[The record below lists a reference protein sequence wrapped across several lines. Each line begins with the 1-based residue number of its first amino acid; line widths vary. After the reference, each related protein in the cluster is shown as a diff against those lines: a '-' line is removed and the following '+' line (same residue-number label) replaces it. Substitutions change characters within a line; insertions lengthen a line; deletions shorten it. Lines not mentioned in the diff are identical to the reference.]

1 MVAAQRIEE
10 KSMKPGQQQLETR
23 VAILEHTVSNINET
37 LLRIEK
43 RFDKIDERFDKIDQ
57 RFEKIDLKFE
67 KIEHR
72 INQLQNDT
80 HNNFIRVYEKIDGSA
95 KWLIGLGVS
104 VFFSAATL
112 GFSIYHFYHGV

>member
-1 MVAAQRIEE
+1 MVAQRIEE
-10 KSMKPGQQQLETR
+10 KSMKPGHQLETK
-23 VAILEHTVSNINET
+23 VAILENTVSNINET
-37 LLRIEK
+37 LLRMER

-57 RFEKIDLKFE
+57 KFE
-67 KIEHR
+67 KMDQR
-72 INQLQNDT
+72 LNQLQNDT

-112 GFSIYHFYHGV
+112 GFSVYHFYHGG